1 MENGLPHTHTNKANA
16 QKQNRSYILTKLVAT
31 ISFKLFL
38 WLGRRACKKKDLMEK
53 VPQLIC

>member
-38 WLGRRACKKKDLMEK
+38 
-53 VPQLIC
+53 